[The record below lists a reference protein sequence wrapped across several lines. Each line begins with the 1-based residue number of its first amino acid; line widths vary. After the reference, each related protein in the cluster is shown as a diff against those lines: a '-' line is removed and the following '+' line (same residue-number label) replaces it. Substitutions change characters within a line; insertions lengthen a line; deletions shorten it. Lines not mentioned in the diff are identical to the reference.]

1 MKLSRAGSGA
11 RAVGRRTRIV
21 GVAAVVSLLVAY
33 AVVVLDSSSTATNT
47 TPQVFEA
54 STQQSFAGPALNAH
68 SRKVFAHYFP
78 PMPIS
83 IDNRPPDVDYY
94 QRNYLSPE
102 GEGSKFAQV
111 GGLLRDRPLP
121 REPRAGNW
129 KLEDLKTEVRQAA
142 DAGIDGFTVNIMSYS
157 GRNWETTVNLMR
169 AAAESG
175 RNFTVVPNLDAT
187 SGAVDLPV
195 ETVASRLADL
205 YRYPS
210 AYKVDADRYLLSS
223 FKAEGKSVDWWK
235 SLLSV
240 LAQQHGIEVAFV
252 AVLLDPNVTNMR
264 TYAPISY
271 ALGDFGTRTP
281 TAIVARTDR
290 AAIAHSLKVKWM
302 AGIGVQDVRP
312 TRRIFAEAGNTETLR
327 DGWKRVI
334 SDGADMVQLV
344 TWNDYSEATAFAPS
358 VAHGWS
364 FLDINAYYLTKFKDG
379 QYPAVTHDGIYL
391 THRIQMLAAVPT
403 YSHLPMLPLQGANRT
418 APRDTVEVLTFLTAP
433 SEVSV
438 TIGTLTHTYRA
449 PAGAAAQLFPLTPGR
464 ISAAVR
470 RADIV
475 VSRVASPY
483 TVTLTPRVQD
493 LQYYASSS
501 RIE

>member
-1 MKLSRAGSGA
+1 MKLSRAGTGA
-11 RAVGRRTRIV
+11 CAFGRRTRIV
-21 GVAAVVSLLVAY
+21 GVAAVASLLVAY
-33 AVVVLDSSSTATNT
+33 SAVALDNSSTST
-47 TPQVFEA
+47 TTAPKAFEA
-54 STQQSFAGPALNAH
+54 SMQRSFAGPASNAH

-83 IDNRPPDVDYY
+83 IDNKPPDVDYY

-102 GEGSKFAQV
+102 GENSKFVQV

-169 AAAESG
+169 AASESG
-175 RNFTVVPNLDAT
+175 RDFTVVPNLDAT

-195 ETVASRLADL
+195 EAVANRLAEL
-205 YRYPS
+205 YQYPS

-235 SLLSV
+235 SLLLV
-240 LAQQHGIEVAFV
+240 LAQQHGIKVAFV

-271 ALGDFGTRTP
+271 ALGNFGTRTP
-281 TAIVARTDR
+281 AAIATRTDR
-290 AAIAHSLKVKWM
+290 AAIAHSLNVKWM
-302 AGIGVQDVRP
+302 AGIGVQDARP
-312 TRRIFAEAGNTETLR
+312 SRRIFAEAGNTETLR

-334 SDGADMVQLV
+334 SDAADMVQLV

-358 VAHGWS
+358 IAHGWS

-379 QYPAVTHDGIYL
+379 QYPVVTRDGIYL
-391 THRIQMLAAVPT
+391 THRIHALDAMPT
-403 YSHLPMLPLQGANRT
+403 YSHLPMLPLQGPNRT

-433 SEVSV
+433 SDVSV
-438 TIGTLTHTYRA
+438 TIGTITRTYRA
-449 PAGAAAQLFPLTPGR
+449 PAGAAAQLFPLAPGR

-470 RADIV
+470 RGDV
-475 VSRVASPY
+475 MVSRVVSPY

-501 RIE
+501 RID